1 MQRLFSLGTVI
12 WLPAVVAACA
22 LGVGE
27 CQAQT
32 LRGGEL
38 VIKAQAT
45 GEERTAQS
53 DLFVMDVV
61 YKPMRMIPVELTD
74 PATGEKKLEYVWY
87 IVYRVFNRKLV
98 RPTSDT
104 PPQNVVDPEV
114 ISPAL
119 FVPEFTLQTTDTP
132 APETYQ
138 DQIIP
143 EAIAVINKREKGKY
157 LSTVDV
163 VGPIPPASDYG
174 EPDREGL
181 WGVATWRGIDQS
193 ADRYTVFLTG
203 FSNGIRAV
211 EGTEEQPV
219 IQTKTILQKYWR
231 PGDKFEQAEPEIRS
245 EGVSQWIYR

>member
-1 MQRLFSLGTVI
+1 MQHLSTFRLAL
-12 WLPAVVAACA
+12 WLPAAVVACTVW
-22 LGVGE
+22 GGE
-27 CQAQT
+27 CQAQA

-38 VIKAQAT
+38 EIKALAT

-53 DLFVMDVV
+53 DLYVMDVV
-61 YKPMRMIPVELTD
+61 YKPMRMIQVELTD

-87 IVYRVFNRKLV
+87 IVYRTFNRKLV
-98 RPTSDT
+98 RPSSDT
-104 PPQNVVDPEV
+104 PPQNIVDPEV

-157 LSTVDV
+157 RSTVDI
-163 VGPIPPASDYG
+163 VGPIPPTTDYG
-174 EPDREGL
+174 DTDREGL
-181 WGVATWRGIDQS
+181 WGVAMWRGVDPE

-203 FSNGIRAV
+203 FSNGIRTT
-211 EGTEEQPV
+211 EGPDGQPV
-219 IQTKTILQKYWR
+219 IQTKTIVQKYWR
-231 PGDKFEQAEPEIRS
+231 PGDEFEQAEPEIRPD
-245 EGVSQWIYR
+245 GVSQWIYR

>member
-104 PPQNVVDPEV
+104 PPQNVVDPTMFAQSV
-114 ISPAL
+114 
-119 FVPEFTLQTTDTP
+119 
-132 APETYQ
+132 
-138 DQIIP
+138 
-143 EAIAVINKREKGKY
+143 NEKGKVVPVAP
-157 LSTVDV
+157 LSAYEDFRWQPEKSAFGPVTVL
-163 VGPIPPASDYG
+163 IST
-174 EPDREGL
+174 RN
-181 WGVATWRGIDQS
+181 Q
-193 ADRYTVFLTG
+193 TVIALR
-203 FSNGIRAV
+203 NGI
-211 EGTEEQPV
+211 
-219 IQTKTILQKYWR
+219 
-231 PGDKFEQAEPEIRS
+231 EIGRS
-245 EGVSQWIYR
+245 KSA